1 MNQER
6 EHNHSES
13 FVKGAVLLGVSG
25 IFVKILGAFFKIPL
39 GNILGPEGMSYYVSA
54 YPIYNFFIV
63 LATAGLPTALA
74 KILSEQRA
82 LGNYRNM
89 DKTFK
94 SGMMLMTSIGLAG
107 ALFMYF
113 GAEFLVEGIKNPQA
127 IYSFKALAPA
137 IFLVSILAVFRGY
150 FQGFQHMK
158 PFAISQIIEQ
168 LGRVI
173 VGYGLAVALLR
184 TSTALSAAGATFG
197 ATSGAFAGLIVILFM
212 YRKFRKKNNEHFDLQ
227 SSGEVSSSS
236 ELIKRIVLIAVPITL
251 GAAVM
256 PLMNTI
262 DVVLV
267 MNRLNDIGIVEQA
280 NDLYGMLVGYAATL
294 VNLPQV
300 VTAAIQ
306 ISIVPAIAGLYVRK
320 NEIDLKKTIQSGVRM
335 ALIVSLPATAG
346 LVVLA
351 RPIMEL
357 LYPRQIEHAATTGT
371 ILSILGFGVVFL
383 GLFQVTTGILQGLS
397 LQNRPAINLAMGA
410 VSKIM
415 LTYILVGIPSINIY
429 GAAFSSVVA
438 YAVAATLNVLTLK
451 RRANVVFDVRQVLLK
466 PLLSVV
472 VMSMVVLLIY
482 HGSNVFL
489 PGKFAT
495 VISIGI
501 GIIAY
506 FFMLFYTKTL
516 VEEDFNMLPGGKKLR
531 KINERFFDKK

>member
-6 EHNHSES
+6 DHDHSES

-74 KILSEQRA
+74 KIISEQRA

-94 SGMMLMTSIGLAG
+94 SGMILMTSIGLSG
-107 ALFMYF
+107 AIFMYF
-113 GAEFLVEGIKNPQA
+113 GAEFLVQGIKNPQA

-150 FQGFQHMK
+150 FQGFQQLK
-158 PFAISQIIEQ
+158 PFAVSQIIEQ

-197 ATSGAFAGLIVILFM
+197 ATSGALAGLVVILFM
-212 YRKFRKKNNEHFDLQ
+212 YRKFREKNEIHFDLL
-227 SSGEVSSSS
+227 SSGEVSSTT

-267 MNRLNDIGIVEQA
+267 MNRLHDIGIVENA

-306 ISIVPAIAGLYVRK
+306 ISIVPAIAGLYVKK
-320 NEIDLKKTIQSGVRM
+320 NHKDLNKTIQSGVRM

-351 RPIMEL
+351 QPIMEL

-397 LQNRPAINLAMGA
+397 LQNRPAVNLAMGA
-410 VSKIM
+410 VSKIV

-438 YAVAATLNVLTLK
+438 YAIAAILNLMTLK
-451 RRANVVFDVRQVLLK
+451 RRAEIVFDVREVLIK
-466 PLLSVV
+466 PLMSVAVMSVV
-472 VMSMVVLLIY
+472 VLLAY
-482 HGSNVFL
+482 HGSNMFL
-489 PGKFAT
+489 PGKYAT
-495 VISIGI
+495 VLGIGI
-501 GIIAY
+501 GILAY
-506 FFMLFYTKTL
+506 FYMLLYTKTL
-516 VEEDFNMLPGGKKLR
+516 VEEDFDILPGGKKLR
-531 KINERFFDKK
+531 KINERFFDNK

>member
-1 MNQER
+1 
-6 EHNHSES
+6 
-13 FVKGAVLLGVSG
+13 
-25 IFVKILGAFFKIPL
+25 
-39 GNILGPEGMSYYVSA
+39 
-54 YPIYNFFIV
+54 
-63 LATAGLPTALA
+63 
-74 KILSEQRA
+74 
-82 LGNYRNM
+82 
-89 DKTFK
+89 
-94 SGMMLMTSIGLAG
+94 
-107 ALFMYF
+107 
-113 GAEFLVEGIKNPQA
+113 
-127 IYSFKALAPA
+127 LAPA

-150 FQGFQHMK
+150 FQGFQQLK
-158 PFAISQIIEQ
+158 PFAVSQIIEQ

-197 ATSGAFAGLIVILFM
+197 ATSGALAGLVVILFM
-212 YRKFRKKNNEHFDLQ
+212 YRKFREKNEIHFDLL
-227 SSGEVSSSS
+227 SSGEVSSTT

-267 MNRLNDIGIVEQA
+267 MNRLHDIGIVENA

-306 ISIVPAIAGLYVRK
+306 ISIVPAIAGLYVKK
-320 NEIDLKKTIQSGVRM
+320 NHKDLNKTIQSGVRM

-351 RPIMEL
+351 QPIMEL

-397 LQNRPAINLAMGA
+397 LQNRPAVNLAMGA
-410 VSKIM
+410 VSKIV

-438 YAVAATLNVLTLK
+438 YAIAAILNLMTLK
-451 RRANVVFDVRQVLLK
+451 RRAEIVFDVREVLIK
-466 PLLSVV
+466 PLMSVAVMSVV
-472 VMSMVVLLIY
+472 VLLAY
-482 HGSNVFL
+482 HGSNMFL
-489 PGKFAT
+489 PGKYAT
-495 VISIGI
+495 VLGIGI
-501 GIIAY
+501 GILAY
-506 FFMLFYTKTL
+506 FYMLLYTKTL
-516 VEEDFNMLPGGKKLR
+516 VEEDFDILPGGKKLR
-531 KINERFFDKK
+531 KINERFFDNK